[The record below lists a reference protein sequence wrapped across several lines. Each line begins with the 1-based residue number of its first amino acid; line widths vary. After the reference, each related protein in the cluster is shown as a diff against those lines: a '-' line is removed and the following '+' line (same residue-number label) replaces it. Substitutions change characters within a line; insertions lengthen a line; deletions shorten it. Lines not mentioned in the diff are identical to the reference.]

1 MPWFVFGFLG
11 MVLISGSGWL
21 PIEAKQIA
29 SPIAQALLALALAA
43 VGLETDIRKLIA
55 QGWQPLAL
63 GALATL
69 FIASST
75 LGLALLWQG

>member
-11 MVLISGSGWL
+11 MVLLAGTGWV
-21 PIEAKQIA
+21 PAGARQA
-29 SPIAQALLALALAA
+29 STLLAQSLLALALAA
-43 VGLETDIRKLIA
+43 VGLETDVRKLIA

-69 FIASST
+69 FISAST
-75 LGLALLWQG
+75 LLLSLAWQG

>member
-1 MPWFVFGFLG
+1 
-11 MVLISGSGWL
+11 
-21 PIEAKQIA
+21 
-29 SPIAQALLALALAA
+29 LLALALAA

>member
-11 MVLISGSGWL
+11 MVLLAGTGWIPAEVRQACTL
-21 PIEAKQIA
+21 L
-29 SPIAQALLALALAA
+29 AQSLLALALAA
-43 VGLETDIRKLIA
+43 VGLETDVRKLIA

-69 FIASST
+69 FISAST
-75 LGLALLWQG
+75 LLLSLAWQG